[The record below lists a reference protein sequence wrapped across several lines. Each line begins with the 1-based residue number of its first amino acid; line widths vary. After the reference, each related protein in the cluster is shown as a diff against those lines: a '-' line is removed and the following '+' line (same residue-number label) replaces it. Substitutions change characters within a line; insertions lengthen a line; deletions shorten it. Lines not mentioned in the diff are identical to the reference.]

1 MSKQTTIRTYNYIQA
16 QLAATEQLLAAAP
29 SQAWAFTHAKA
40 YQALLR
46 ELFPVQKVLYGLV
59 PRREFFPL
67 RDKLPLLSKEV
78 VQTTLKGG
86 RV

>member
-1 MSKQTTIRTYNYIQA
+1 MSKQETIRTYNHIQA

-59 PRREFFPL
+59 PRRIFFPL

-78 VQTTLKGG
+78 VQTTLKKG